1 MATLLGRCL
10 SSTPARA
17 GWTQPNPTAVPAPT
31 FDPCSR
37 RVDRSTPTTWA
48 YVSLQP
54 LLAQGGLSA
63 VGGIAQA
70 LASTPARAGWTKGRP
85 YLQRSL
91 SFNPC
96 SRRVDTCDVLLGHAL
111 LLQPMLAQGGLLGL
125 CANAAEM
132 PSTPARAGW
141 TPTCFAA
148 PVGLSFNPCSRR
160 VDGHRNTPRAA
171 ASLQPLLAQGGPFA

>member
-96 SRRVDTCDVLLGHAL
+96 SRRVDTDLFCGT
-111 LLQPMLAQGGLLGL
+111 GG
-125 CANAAEM
+125 
-132 PSTPARAGW
+132 
-141 TPTCFAA
+141 FI
-148 PVGLSFNPCSRR
+148 
-160 VDGHRNTPRAA
+160 
-171 ASLQPLLAQGGPFA
+171 LQPLLAQGGPRLVHRKPKHLPSTPARTGQTIGASCDLWRTHFNPCTYSDHKNIPCKNSSPEA